1 MASGKDG
8 LHDDN
13 IGPSMYAKSQGRPV
27 KIWGLFGNGGLE
39 YYVLPIDKSTK
50 KRRGGKRRKQF
61 GTTNMTGA
69 RYNRLLKQHFPTW
82 RRKLFGQKKGV
93 RLVQDHEKCLWM
105 DHNLEAI
112 DAAGFRLVDNHPKHS
127 PDLNAI
133 EGWWARLRQRL
144 DDTAPEAVETRK
156 EFLARLRRTVR
167 WMNANWRDDALHLAT
182 NQKER
187 ARAVL
192 SRAVDGARTRW

>member
-13 IGPSMYAKSQGRPV
+13 IGPSLYAKAQGRPV
-27 KIWGLFGNGGLE
+27 KIWGLFGNGGLK
-39 YYVLPIDKSTK
+39 YYVLPIDKSKKAKKGK
-50 KRRGGKRRKQF
+50 KRKQE
-61 GTTNMTGA
+61 GTTHMTGP
-69 RYNRLLKQHFPTW
+69 RYHHLLQQHFPQW
-82 RRKLFGQKKGV
+82 RRKLFGGARGV
-93 RLVQDHEKCLWM
+93 RLVQDHERCLWTEQ
-105 DHNLEAI
+105 NREAI
-112 DAAGFRLVDNHPKHS
+112 EAAGFRLVANFPTHS

-144 DDTAPEAVETRK
+144 DHTAPEGVESRR
-156 EFLARLRRTVR
+156 EFLVRLRRVVS
-167 WMNANWRDDALHLAT
+167 WMNENWRDDALHLAT

-192 SRAVDGARTRW
+192 HEVHGARTRW